1 MMQRATRVFGFATA
15 TILLLSVGAAQGSA
29 VQIYWTDNMGSVLRA
44 NSDGSGLQTVVSG
57 SQTVGYDVQDIEID
71 VRTSKLYQYGILR
84 DGTTGLAGSGRGF
97 LRRSNLDGSSPE
109 SLILG
114 GILPNKILW
123 GFAADFENEKLYMGG
138 HGDGGNPAIGGIR
151 RSNLDGTELESIL
164 PDAANTHGIAV
175 DNRNNKVL
183 YTQAFAEE
191 GVWRADFD
199 GTSNKRIVTDIT
211 GWIAFDPNSDR
222 LFVSDYDLNSISVGN
237 ADGTG
242 MTTLISTPSPSALDL
257 DLGAGKV
264 YWGDASDIWRANID
278 GSGIENLFAMPNPDW
293 IVEDLEV
300 YDSAAVPEPTSLVLW
315 SGLSVMGIFAARR
328 RKRTV

>member
-1 MMQRATRVFGFATA
+1 MKQLMVGMA
-15 TILLLSVGAAQGSA
+15 TIVLLSVGAAQGA

-44 NSDGSGLQTVVSG
+44 NADGSGLQIVVSG

-71 VRTSKLYQYGILR
+71 TRTSQLYQYGILR
-84 DGTTGLAGSGRGF
+84 DGTTGLAGAGQGF

-109 SLILG
+109 TLILG
-114 GILPNKILW
+114 DILPNKVLW
-123 GFAADFENEKLYMGG
+123 GFAIDFENDEVYMGG
-138 HGDGGNPAIGGIR
+138 HGSGGDPDVGGIR

-164 PDAANTHGIAV
+164 PNAGNTHGIAV

-191 GVWRADFD
+191 GVWRANSDGSSNERIMSGDGSSGWLAFD
-199 GTSNKRIVTDIT
+199 PTSNRLFHSQYYNNRIVT
-211 GWIAFDPNSDR
+211 A
-222 LFVSDYDLNSISVGN
+222 N

-257 DLGAGKV
+257 DLAAGEI

-278 GSGIENLFAMPNPDW
+278 GSGVEKLFAMPNPDW

-300 YDSAAVPEPTSLVLW
+300 YDTAAVPEASSFFIW
-315 SGLSVMGIFAARR
+315 SGLTACAFGYGRW
-328 RKRTV
+328 RKRRPV